1 MINHHIGKDVYRQ
14 IEKFGTPIEIQR
26 FNKVESKKDSIYHE
40 TKYKKYYN
48 PVIMKAFVYFNP
60 SEDIILE
67 AGLDKDRTEIM
78 VKIPKITLIKNTLIT
93 PSGEMIIN
101 TDDLLII
108 DEIRYNINQV
118 KPSILAGEFHLY
130 TFGARRI

>member
-1 MINHHIGKDVYRQ
+1 MINYHIGEDVYKQ
-14 IEKFGTPIEIQR
+14 IEKFGFPIEIQR

-48 PVIMKAFVYFNP
+48 PDIMKAMVYFNP

-78 VKIPKITLIKNTLIT
+78 VKIPRITLIKNMFIT
-93 PSGEMIIN
+93 PSGELLIT

-108 DEIRYNINQV
+108 SDVRYNINQV
-118 KPSILAGEFHLY
+118 KPSVLAGIFHLY
-130 TFGARRI
+130 TLGARRL